1 MAQGIPSRPSRAR
14 HPRRRLAVVTWLAAY
29 PTITA
34 ILAAF
39 KPLGLLG
46 APLPVR
52 TLVLTLIAVPL
63 MVFVLTPT
71 LMRVLSRFRRGS
83 TQHAPMSNP
92 GTGEVTRA

>member
-1 MAQGIPSRPSRAR
+1 MTTGIPGRPARVR

-34 ILAAF
+34 ILATF
-39 KPLGLLG
+39 KTLGLTG

-63 MVFVLTPT
+63 MVFVFTPT
-71 LMRVLSRFRRGS
+71 LMRVFIWLQRRSPQRSDGDVR
-83 TQHAPMSNP
+83 TA
-92 GTGEVTRA
+92 G

>member
-1 MAQGIPSRPSRAR
+1 MTQNISTRPARMR

-34 ILAAF
+34 ILATF
-39 KPLGLLG
+39 KALGIQG

-71 LMRVLSRFRRGS
+71 LMRVFIRLQRRSPQPRDNDVRTAG
-83 TQHAPMSNP
+83 
-92 GTGEVTRA
+92 

>member
-1 MAQGIPSRPSRAR
+1 MTQGIPSKPARRP

-34 ILAAF
+34 ILVAF
-39 KPLGLLG
+39 KPVGLMS

-71 LMRVLSRFRRGS
+71 LMRLAQRALSRGAR
-83 TQHAPMSNP
+83 
-92 GTGEVTRA
+92 VD

>member
-1 MAQGIPSRPSRAR
+1 MMQGIPSRPTRMR

-34 ILAAF
+34 ILATF
-39 KPLGLLG
+39 KTLGLTH

-71 LMRVLSRFRRGS
+71 LMRVFIRLQRRSPQPPDNDVRTVG
-83 TQHAPMSNP
+83 
-92 GTGEVTRA
+92 